1 MTAEKNYLH
10 VYIAGC
16 MAGLAQVPVF
26 CPPDR
31 IKVVLQSQLDKFAL
45 VHDEGPSG
53 TGKTLH
59 GSRPLSTNRQSLYF
73 YGPREA
79 SLWLYQKYGWR
90 GAFYRGFGCAILR
103 DMNALSVYVVSYE
116 FIKDQLYARLGD
128 SKKSEI
134 LSTLA
139 GGAVAGSLSWITTM
153 PFDVLK
159 NVYQSD
165 ITHVKYKDPLH
176 CARQL
181 YHEFGLRVFYR
192 GVVVVSLQA
201 LPVNAVIF
209 LTYSQSLKAFQTWHY
224 SNKMEEVTDIALI
237 R

>member
-1 MTAEKNYLH
+1 MT
-10 VYIAGC
+10 
-16 MAGLAQVPVF
+16 
-26 CPPDR
+26 
-31 IKVVLQSQLDKFAL
+31 
-45 VHDEGPSG
+45 
-53 TGKTLH
+53 
-59 GSRPLSTNRQSLYF
+59 
-73 YGPREA
+73 
-79 SLWLYQKYGWR
+79 
-90 GAFYRGFGCAILR
+90 
-103 DMNALSVYVVSYE
+103 YV
-116 FIKDQLYARLGD
+116 ICRD